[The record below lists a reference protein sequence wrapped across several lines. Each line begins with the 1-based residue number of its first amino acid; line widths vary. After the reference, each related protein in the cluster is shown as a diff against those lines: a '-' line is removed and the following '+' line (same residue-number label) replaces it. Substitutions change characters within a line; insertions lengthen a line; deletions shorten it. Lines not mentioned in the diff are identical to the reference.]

1 MRIITV
7 ALAALAA
14 GLFFTSVA
22 LAKPPGPPVPVETL
36 LRDSRALRN
45 WLTRR
50 QPELRAASARVMAAR
65 AEVGADSRLPN
76 PTLDASVSGAI
87 GRRNP
92 PGLPWSDTIA
102 YSVGLSETI
111 ELGKRGPRI
120 RAAELRRSAAT
131 QAYRGE
137 LTNQLAAARSALAR
151 VVYLGARQHI
161 LDERLAAASA
171 MANLDKTRLTQGDVS
186 GIDHDRL
193 VLDAAAVEREAA
205 DNRAAYQDAL
215 ADCDAILLASCTPG
229 STNMNSVDQAAPVP
243 DPLPDANAAAARR
256 ADVRALDL
264 AGAAASEDARYWRH
278 HALPDPTLGVTYT
291 RDYLQ
296 YAGDQ
301 PYSLA
306 FSLSLPLP
314 IFDHG
319 QYQARRADAE
329 ANELHLSARALEQ
342 RARASVASL
351 VAQRHI
357 LQQKLAR
364 LQKDSLPRSST
375 VLHATEEAYRHGE
388 VSMTDLILAR
398 REREAV
404 VLDAIDTRF
413 ALFTTRSE
421 LRRVL
426 GVDAGSSPG
435 GQP

>member
-1 MRIITV
+1 MKILPLAV
-7 ALAALAA
+7 AALAA
-14 GLFFTSVA
+14 GILYASNAFG
-22 LAKPPGPPVPVETL
+22 KPTGPPAPVERL
-36 LRDSRALRN
+36 LRDSRALET
-45 WLTRR
+45 WLARR
-50 QPELRAASARVMAAR
+50 QPELRAASARVTQAR

-92 PGLPWSDTIA
+92 PGLPFSDTIA
-102 YSVGLSETI
+102 YSIGLSETI

-131 QAYRGE
+131 HAYRGE
-137 LTNQLAAARSALAR
+137 LASQLAAARSALAR
-151 VVYLGARQHI
+151 VVYLEARQRI
-161 LDERLAAASA
+161 LDERLSAANAVA
-171 MANLDKTRLTQGDVS
+171 KLDSTRLAHGDVS

-193 VLDAAAVEREAA
+193 VLDAATVEREAA

-215 ADCDAILLASCTPG
+215 ADCSAVLVASCTPG
-229 STNMNSVDQAAPVP
+229 SADMKSVDQAAPVP
-243 DPLPDANAAAARR
+243 DPLPDAQAAAARR

-264 AGAAASEDARYWRH
+264 AGAAASEDARFWRH

-291 RDYLQ
+291 RDYLE

-301 PYSLA
+301 PYSLTL
-306 FSLSLPLP
+306 SLSLPLP

-342 RARASVASL
+342 RARAGVASL

-357 LQQKLAR
+357 LQQKLSR

-375 VLHATEEAYRHGE
+375 VLRATEEAYRHGE

-398 REREAV
+398 REHEAV

-413 ALFTTRSE
+413 ALFTTRNE
-421 LRRVL
+421 LRRML
-426 GVDAGSSPG
+426 GVDAGTPTG
-435 GQP
+435 RQP